1 MKTSPQ
7 IGNTNMEQMG
17 LILEFIQNFDVDNLL
32 YAINGKRL
40 DEEQINSLTIDIRE
54 YNVKLEKQKEY
65 LFRFGKDFNKKF
77 TTEDNKCF
85 DHSIKFTRRMRSGIA
100 GAKKVFMRFC
110 KPSRKKLPDGSA
122 NPQAHERSMIS
133 TPNYVADL
141 FGLSSFPPCVVELFQ
156 VMLMF
161 YSNLDDCIEESIRRL
176 KEEKDIRKD
185 TRKLIELLKNACEE
199 SRHQQAHIIEAA
211 YNDPRLK
218 QALMDNESLGLGINN
233 PVLKDYK
240 RKSKEEFAQ
249 NYFHNCKP
257 QDIGKISL
265 NEAISE
271 TEDPNMMMAVT
282 VFGNDIDK
290 IHKINYAI
298 ERFDVLLPAKCKRD
312 QIPALYLFFF
322 MEWCQ
327 VKTGIESFLT
337 YFNRYYKEHGG
348 KWNIIQKT
356 AITGARTKH
365 NQDKAKNSK
374 EIKKEMLTKLKNMIN
389 EAFPQEQTA

>member
-1 MKTSPQ
+1 MRTSPN

-100 GAKKVFMRFC
+100 GAKKVFMKFC
-110 KPSRKKLPDGSA
+110 KPSRKKLPDGSE

-161 YSNLDDCIEESIRRL
+161 YSNLDDCIEESMRRL
-176 KEEKDIRKD
+176 QEEKDTRKD
-185 TRKLIELLKNACEE
+185 IQKLIELLKNACEE
-199 SRHQQAHIIEAA
+199 SRHQQSHIIEAV
-211 YNDPRLK
+211 YNDPGLK
-218 QALMDNESLGLGINN
+218 QALMNNESLGSDKANQ
-233 PVLKDYK
+233 VLKDYK
-240 RKSKEEFAQ
+240 MKPKEEFAQ
-249 NYFHNCKP
+249 YYFHNCKS

-265 NEAISE
+265 NEAICE
-271 TEDPNMMMAVT
+271 TEDPNMMMAIT
-282 VFGNDIDK
+282 IFGNDIEK
-290 IHKINYAI
+290 IRKINYVI
-298 ERFDVLLPAKCKRD
+298 EHFDALLPPQCKRN
-312 QIPALYLFFF
+312 QIPALNLFFF

-348 KWNIIQKT
+348 KWKIIQKS

-365 NQDKAKNSK
+365 NQEKAKDSK
-374 EIKKEMLTKLKNMIN
+374 ELKKEMLSKVNNLIN
-389 EAFPQEQTA
+389 EAFPHEQTA